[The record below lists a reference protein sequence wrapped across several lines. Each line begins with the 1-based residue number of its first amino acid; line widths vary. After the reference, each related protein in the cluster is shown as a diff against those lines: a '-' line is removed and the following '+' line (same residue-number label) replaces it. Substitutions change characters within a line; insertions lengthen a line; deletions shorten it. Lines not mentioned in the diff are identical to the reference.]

1 MQLMQFAILS
11 REEHSSVNRTDKR
24 PRSPPAAEES
34 TVNVNNED
42 ANSVKFGRGRS
53 STPAIALTV
62 CSIVTGGGRHVLH
75 DKGQL
80 YRERTLSVTKTD
92 QVRDKGNVL
101 QKQFCRFMSPTGLSG
116 STIAHSMYSTATS
129 SKRRINRIKGNFIER
144 EDLSAP
150 RSRQYFHN
158 HQYKLQL
165 RNPEHR
171 ASTKTLQYTTT
182 DDTDHRRSP
191 KQIA

>member
-53 STPAIALTV
+53 STPAVALTV
-62 CSIVTGGGRHVLH
+62 Y
-75 DKGQL
+75 L

-101 QKQFCRFMSPTGLSG
+101 QKQFCRSMSPTGLSG
-116 STIAHSMYSTATS
+116 STIAHSLS
-129 SKRRINRIKGNFIER
+129 R
-144 EDLSAP
+144 EKIVCP
-150 RSRQYFHN
+150 RSRQYFH
-158 HQYKLQL
+158 
-165 RNPEHR
+165 
-171 ASTKTLQYTTT
+171 
-182 DDTDHRRSP
+182 
-191 KQIA
+191 KQRQTSSVHHYG